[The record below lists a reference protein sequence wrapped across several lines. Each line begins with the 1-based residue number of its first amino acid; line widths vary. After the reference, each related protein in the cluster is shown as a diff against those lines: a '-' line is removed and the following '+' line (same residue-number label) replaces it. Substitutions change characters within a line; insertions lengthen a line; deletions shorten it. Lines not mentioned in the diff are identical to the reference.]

1 MKKQLSFLVILLST
15 LFITGCENTVTD
27 TNLRV
32 LGNEN
37 ASIVIEEFSDI
48 ECPACSVISPAVEE
62 VVRRN
67 LDDVKLI
74 YRHFPLSY
82 HEYAF
87 IGAEA
92 AECAGDQGK
101 FWEYLGAEFKNNNA
115 LTDDFFYNLADQ
127 LNLDLKP
134 FKICLDTHA
143 KKDKVIN
150 DYNEGR
156 KRQIPGTPTMFV
168 NGQMIKWSG
177 IESFEGYIKSLV
189 K

>member
-1 MKKQLSFLVILLST
+1 MKNLQYLLST
-15 LFITGCENTVTD
+15 LLLAFVLTGCGNTNTD
-27 TNLRV
+27 TV
-32 LGNEN
+32 IQTLGNEN
-37 ASIVIEEFSDI
+37 ASVVIEEFSDI
-48 ECPACSVISPAVEE
+48 ECPACSSISPAVEE

-101 FWEYLGAEFKNNNA
+101 FWEYLGAEFENQKSIN
-115 LTDDFFYNLADQ
+115 DDFFYILAEQ
-127 LNLDLKP
+127 LGLNQEL

-156 KRQIPGTPTMFV
+156 KRQIPGTPTLFV
-168 NGQMIKWSG
+168 NGQMIKWG
-177 IESFEGYIKSLV
+177 GVESFEGYVKSLV